1 MRGFVRNYTKDDW
14 SQGPK
19 SFKRTWEE
27 GGWAARCVEGGG
39 KGEGKG
45 EEIGGGGRE
54 GRGGRGGGREGGGGG
69 GGGGRES
76 RVGGEK
82 AGCEPKLVAWA
93 PYAVHPIKAKIYFQ
107 VFKVP
112 RPDTSPKGWPW
123 SEGEAAIIQC
133 PHPKPRPLNLESFTF
148 RSRWSEAAS
157 HGSRESRKLHNTR
170 PWCIVTAM
178 WQTSPRWR
186 C

>member
-54 GRGGRGGGREGGGGG
+54 GREGG

-76 RVGGEK
+76 RFGGEK

-107 VFKVP
+107 VFKLA

-123 SEGEAAIIQC
+123 SEGEAAKIQC
-133 PHPKPRPLNLESFTF
+133 PHPKPRPLNL
-148 RSRWSEAAS
+148 
-157 HGSRESRKLHNTR
+157 
-170 PWCIVTAM
+170 
-178 WQTSPRWR
+178 
-186 C
+186 